1 MKKKK
6 IYIYIYEKTIVRI
19 WYKRKRKKKHKPSTT
34 EEWTNELWYSPKMEC
49 CGIIKGINYNH
60 MYFIL
65 KKVHIHNIEP
75 KEQVVEG
82 YPV

>member
-1 MKKKK
+1 
-6 IYIYIYEKTIVRI
+6 
-19 WYKRKRKKKHKPSTT
+19 
-34 EEWTNELWYSPKMEC
+34 MEC